1 MQIFQTIWTAMTTQN
16 EIALSIVGFLSCFIE
31 AIVSMLLFTTV
42 FNMLSSRK
50 TKITYILSISV
61 LGYLFRMFTLI
72 LLEALLIYYLFYV
85 LLNSF
90 LNLLG

>member
-50 TKITYILSISV
+50 T
-61 LGYLFRMFTLI
+61 
-72 LLEALLIYYLFYV
+72 
-85 LLNSF
+85 
-90 LNLLG
+90 

>member
-61 LGYLFRMFTLI
+61 LGYLFRMFI
-72 LLEALLIYYLFYV
+72 PDPFG
-85 LLNSF
+85 SF
-90 LNLLG
+90 VNI